1 MRRSG
6 NKILIIV
13 LVAIAVLAILGGVF
27 AYMFFCTDIFRTS
40 QELFAKYLTQNIDE
54 LGQTVDLGKL
64 DEIEEKLSQSKYED
78 KITISYTDAEE
89 TEPSGTAILDM
100 QNDPIN
106 EKIYAMLSLATQDPE
121 ETLQLEYMKENDM
134 YSVRFTN
141 AVKQFISVENSNLQD
156 FARKLGADEDYIS
169 QIPDKIDFEQFQL
182 EELKFSE
189 EEKNTE
195 INKYIN
201 IIYNNIPAEKY
212 AKSKNK
218 VITVNGKTITT
229 NAYTLT
235 LTNKDIKN
243 IVVKLLEAL
252 QQDEIII
259 SKLQAILPKLQ
270 ELDETFQEF
279 DAETL
284 KESYIEAIQ
293 ELITQLNEEEVK
305 EEKNIIITVY
315 EQKGK
320 TVRIKIEQELEYITL
335 DTTEVDGKKQID
347 MSYTSMDEENTQ
359 STIGIRFFKENANK
373 LIVELNNIEGEEQQ
387 SIKLNIELIENGNNI
402 NLNITIDDEDG
413 QTAFIRDINFVEE
426 IDYKVTLDNSNNV
439 VLNQLSQEQISSI
452 FTSVGESL
460 NSEYVEQFEEEH
472 LAPFKIIVEP
482 ITTAILLNHVSDAMS
497 NTLDENEKAQFN
509 GKFQV
514 YEGTITGAQL
524 EKLLNEVIESNQLET
539 DLLTGHIVAVA
550 GDTTVISKNTY
561 YNVECEMDDEGWINT
576 IIITEKS
583 SGITVDEMSYTQT
596 ESVSITKT
604 LSATDIQPDIIE
616 REDVIVD
623 TGRRTI
629 SLLRTIGTIVVVM
642 MLLF

>member
-54 LGQTVDLGKL
+54 LGQTLKL
-64 DEIEEKLSQSKYED
+64 DKFDEIENKLSQNKYEES
-78 KITISYTDAEE
+78 ITISYTEAEE
-89 TEPSGTAILDM
+89 TEPNGTATIDI

-106 EKIYAMLSLATQDPE
+106 QKIYGILSLATQKPE
-121 ETLQLEYMKENDM
+121 ETLQVEYMKENDTH
-134 YSVRFTN
+134 SLRFTN

-156 FARKLGADEDYIS
+156 LATKLGIDEDYIN
-169 QIPDKIDFEQFQL
+169 QIPDQIDFEQSFPL
-182 EELKFSE
+182 EELKVSE

-195 INKYIN
+195 TNKYIN

-243 IVVKLLEAL
+243 IVVKLLETL
-252 QQDEIII
+252 QQDEIIL
-259 SKLQAILPKLQ
+259 SKLQVILSKLK

-293 ELITQLNEEEVK
+293 ELITQLNEEEAT

-335 DTTEVDGKKQID
+335 DTTEVDGKTQID
-347 MSYTSMDEENTQ
+347 LNYTSIDEENTQ
-359 STIGIRFFKENANK
+359 LSSGIRFIKENENK
-373 LIVELNNIEGEEQQ
+373 LTIELNNIEGEEQQ
-387 SIKLNIELIENGNNI
+387 SIKLNIELVENANNI
-402 NLNITIDDEDG
+402 NLKITIDDEDG

-452 FTSVGESL
+452 FTLVGEKL
-460 NSEYVEQFEEEH
+460 NSEYVEQFEAEH

-482 ITTAILLNHVSDAMS
+482 IMTAILLNEMS
-497 NTLDENEKAQFN
+497 GAFDTDEMTNTFDENEKAQFN

-524 EKLLNEVIESNQLET
+524 EKILDEVLESNQLET
-539 DLLTGHIVAVA
+539 QLLTGHIVVVT
-550 GDTTVISKNTY
+550 GDTIAISKNKY
-561 YNVECEMDDEGWINT
+561 YNVECQMDDDGWVNE
-576 IIITEKS
+576 IIVTENN
-583 SGITVDEMSYTQT
+583 SGVTVD
-596 ESVSITKT
+596 
-604 LSATDIQPDIIE
+604 
-616 REDVIVD
+616 
-623 TGRRTI
+623 
-629 SLLRTIGTIVVVM
+629 
-642 MLLF
+642 